1 MAYNVRIDEAHRF
14 STGHGNPISYDRLP
28 LSIQNLCGSSA
39 NTVFYEIHIE
49 YESFKPEVDF
59 SRWDPMRM
67 KETYSL
73 YQQNNIAKS
82 SSSSSSSSTNATKS
96 RSKSTSN
103 AGLVTDVLVST
114 TITRTLGEEGE
125 ESSRVMNKK
134 SPLPEKRRPL
144 TRKQKTLN
152 HKKKR
157 KDILSNTIHM
167 MRSKY
172 SYSLESGITV
182 IDKKSYCLL
191 SNQRYNG
198 SYYVLLMTHP
208 LNGKKSNTNISYSTD
223 PIHEIFLHNNLLA
236 NDRGTSVAAPFWGA
250 DAILGPFCSLGKTVS
265 CSKELVDNTR
275 GITSKRNKTIELHE
289 TNNVNLYLS
298 RVHDIVPYKEFIRD
312 VTPPNYIKAYRDLFM

>member
-14 STGHGNPISYDRLP
+14 SPGHGNPISYDRLP
-28 LSIQNLCGSSA
+28 LSIQNLCGSSGA

-59 SRWDPMRM
+59 SRWDPVRM

-82 SSSSSSSSTNATKS
+82 SSSTNATKS

-103 AGLVTDVLVST
+103 EGGLVTDVLVST
-114 TITRTLGEEGE
+114 ITRSPGSVEGE
-125 ESSRVMNKK
+125 ESRVMNKK
-134 SPLPEKRRPL
+134 SLLPEKRRPL

-167 MRSKY
+167 IRSKY

-191 SNQRYNG
+191 SNQPYNG